1 MRCGRL
7 LSSQQSGVFEAHR
20 QVVGAFGDHL
30 AVVGERGLAGGRPSG
45 QVVGIADRAD
55 TLVGIFAAGL
65 RPTGNKDPFALR
77 RGALGMVRIL
87 LEGGLQLPL
96 NRILAL
102 AANAPAGSH
111 YLFRNDL
118 ESTVAER
125 SIQVLVLDENGHY
138 TRAGSEVR
146 VYRSGTDELI
156 GLRLVDTGSGYNAQ
170 NAKPV
175 HIGLPE
181 PIYLVLVPSVR
192 VDTGKIFQD
201 PELTRNSRRITIR
214 DFVAGEA
221 SNDCLGVVR
230 KRYPQVAQAFDWL
243 DETLDARLTGTGACV
258 FAACAD
264 RAQAEALLHHKPDGT
279 TGFVVQASNH
289 SALLETL
296 EQAE

>member
-1 MRCGRL
+1 MPIFVHGRAAWAE
-7 LSSQQSGVFEAHR
+7 G
-20 QVVGAFGDHL
+20 
-30 AVVGERGLAGGRPSG
+30 VGE
-45 QVVGIADRAD
+45 
-55 TLVGIFAAGL
+55 
-65 RPTGNKDPFALR
+65 
-77 RGALGMVRIL
+77 
-87 LEGGLQLPL
+87 QL
-96 NRILAL
+96 
-102 AANAPAGSH
+102 
-111 YLFRNDL
+111 
-118 ESTVAER
+118 
-125 SIQVLVLDENGHY
+125 
-138 TRAGSEVR
+138 
-146 VYRSGTDELI
+146 TD
-156 GLRLVDTGSGYNAQ
+156 
-170 NAKPV
+170 
-175 HIGLPE
+175 IGLPE